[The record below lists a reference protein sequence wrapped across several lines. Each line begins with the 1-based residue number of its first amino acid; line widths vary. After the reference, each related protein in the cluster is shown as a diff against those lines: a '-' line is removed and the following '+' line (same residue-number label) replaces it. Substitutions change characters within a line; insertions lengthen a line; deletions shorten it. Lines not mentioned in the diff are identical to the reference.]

1 MLGVVDNKKKPYPL
15 NNLKET
21 DGAFQLGVFSLN
33 VAIVTLWVVLTL
45 YMPLKLHEPLTPS

>member
-1 MLGVVDNKKKPYPL
+1 MGVVDNKKKPYPL

-21 DGAFQLGVFSLN
+21 YGAFQLGVFSLN

-45 YMPLKLHEPLTPS
+45 HMPLKLHELLTPL